1 MRTRRCYL
9 LPLCILLMF
18 FFTKI
23 VMAQEITLTNEI
35 IHFNKYKDFDLQ
47 GFTVTDKYIV
57 AVLISDDENESIIK
71 LFDKKTF
78 MEVNSIYG
86 GSLGHANDVAY
97 NTNNNLIYVIDNGN
111 KDVHLFD
118 ANTLEYIKTIESDI
132 ELRSLTYI
140 NDKGYFLARNIT
152 TGYILDDNLKLL
164 KEKPFIWG
172 LNISSKVAR
181 QGWAS
186 WKDKLYYA
194 TWSWIRMGGDGTN
207 TIYVYDLNGR
217 KENELVIDK
226 DAGEL
231 EDVAFLD
238 DNILLGFNGYDNY
251 VAFYLEKIEP
261 NEKRTILEINDEDEI
276 LETDK
281 KNNYSYGIILGII
294 LLLIIIMSLFCLKK
308 KSR

>member
-23 VMAQEITLTNEI
+23 AMAQEITLTNEI

-152 TGYILDDNLKLL
+152 TGYILDDNLKLI

-172 LNISSKVAR
+172 LNVSSKVAR
-181 QGWAS
+181 QGWAY

>member
-1 MRTRRCYL
+1 
-9 LPLCILLMF
+9 
-18 FFTKI
+18 
-23 VMAQEITLTNEI
+23 MAQEITLTNEI

-118 ANTLEYIKTIESDI
+118 ANTLEYIKTIKSDI

-152 TGYILDDNLKLL
+152 TGYILDDNLKLI

-181 QGWAS
+181 QGWAY

>member
-1 MRTRRCYL
+1 
-9 LPLCILLMF
+9 
-18 FFTKI
+18 
-23 VMAQEITLTNEI
+23 MAQEITLTNEI

-181 QGWAS
+181 QGWAY
-186 WKDKLYYA
+186 WQDKLYYA

-207 TIYVYDLNGR
+207 TIYVYDLNGK
-217 KENELVIDK
+217 KENELVIYK

-261 NEKRTILEINDEDEI
+261 GEKKTILEINEEDEI
-276 LETDK
+276 LETGK
-281 KNNYSYGIILGII
+281 KNNYNYGILLGII

>member
-1 MRTRRCYL
+1 
-9 LPLCILLMF
+9 
-18 FFTKI
+18 
-23 VMAQEITLTNEI
+23 MAQEITFTNSI
-35 IHFNKYKDFDLQ
+35 IHFNNYQDFDLQ

-57 AVLISDDENESIIK
+57 DVLISDDENESIIK

-152 TGYILDDNLKLL
+152 TGYILDDNLKLI

-172 LNISSKVAR
+172 LNVSSKVAR
-181 QGWAS
+181 QGWAY